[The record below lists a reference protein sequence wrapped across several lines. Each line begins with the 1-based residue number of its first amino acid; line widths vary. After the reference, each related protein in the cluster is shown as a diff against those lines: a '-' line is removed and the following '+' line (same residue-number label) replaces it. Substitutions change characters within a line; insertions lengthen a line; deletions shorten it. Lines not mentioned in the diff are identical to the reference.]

1 MRCDYAYDDG
11 AYVLGA
17 LSPGERAAYERH
29 LATCS
34 FCREAVAEIAV
45 LPGLLGRLDPAD
57 FADLAVPAA
66 ENSRLPRVITAATT
80 ERRRSRRTNR
90 WRYAG
95 TLAAAAALALV
106 VGFGADA
113 LSGAGSNGTTP
124 VAGGTQSS
132 SSGPPVSLSEMKPVA
147 DTVPIAASVGLTAR
161 EYGTSV
167 FMECAYE
174 APGGKEGKKLL
185 FRLVAKGTDGT
196 DEQLGS
202 WWAGP
207 GDKLDFTGL
216 THYTGDELDR
226 LELIRSD
233 NTQLLTYTV
242 D

>member
-57 FADLAVPAA
+57 FADLAVPK
-66 ENSRLPRVITAATT
+66 EESRLPRVITAATT
-80 ERRRSRRTNR
+80 ERRRSRRSNR

-113 LSGAGSNGTTP
+113 LRGAGSGSVTP
-124 VAGGTQSS
+124 VAGGSPSTTSE
-132 SSGPPVSLSEMKPVA
+132 PAPSLAEMKPVA
-147 DTVPIAASVGLTAR
+147 DTVPIAASVGLTTR
-161 EYGTSV
+161 DYGTSV

-174 APGGKEGKKLL
+174 ATDGKEGKKLL

>member
-66 ENSRLPRVITAATT
+66 ENTRLPRVITAATT

-106 VGFGADA
+106 VGLGANA
-113 LSGAGSNGTTP
+113 LGGAGGTTP
-124 VAGGTQSS
+124 VAGGSPSS
-132 SSGPPVSLSEMKPVA
+132 SSEPPPALSEMKPVA
-147 DTVPIAASVGLTAR
+147 DTVPIAASVGLTTR
-161 EYGTSV
+161 DYGTSV

-242 D
+242 S

>member
-29 LATCS
+29 LSTCS

-57 FADLAVPAA
+57 FAELAVPA
-66 ENSRLPRVITAATT
+66 ERSRLPRVITAATT
-80 ERRRSRRTNR
+80 ERRRSRRTSR

-113 LSGAGSNGTTP
+113 LRGSGSSAPP
-124 VAGGTQSS
+124 VALPSS
-132 SSGPPVSLSEMKPVA
+132 SSEPPPELKEMKPVA
-147 DTVPIAASVGLTAR
+147 ATVPVSAAVGMTSK
-161 EYGTSV
+161 EYGTAIA
-167 FMECAYE
+167 MECAYE
-174 APGGKEGKKLL
+174 STGKEGKAIL
-185 FRLVAKGTDGT
+185 FRLIAKGADGT
-196 DEQLGS
+196 QDQIGS
-202 WWAGP
+202 WWAAP
-207 GDKLDFTGL
+207 GDRVELTGL

-226 LELIRSD
+226 FELVRSD
-233 NTQLLTYTV
+233 DTTLLTYV
-242 D
+242 VP